1 MKGEVRDKMNI
12 FKFEFKRLL
21 KGSIIWALV
30 CSAII
35 VMFMLFF
42 PSMKY
47 MGIQELVGSKLEA
60 LPEAFLEAFNISGAT
75 DFSNIADF
83 SAYVLQ
89 YIIMAGGIYAAILG
103 VSALVKEESEGTIEF
118 LYSKP
123 ISRSSIVTAKLLAS
137 IVIFFIFIIILGV
150 VTMISSLI
158 VKPENVESINL
169 LMDIKTLYIGMA
181 LIGYIFMAIGFL
193 ISVFVKSSKQAIPI
207 ALGVFF
213 ASYVIGIFSK
223 LQDRLNSL
231 IYLSPFD
238 YATPSE
244 IIKNGFEIKFIIIG
258 LCIIILSVVATY
270 TIYSKKDFNI

>member
-1 MKGEVRDKMNI
+1 MNM

-21 KGSIIWALV
+21 KGSIIWSLV
-30 CSAII
+30 CSALI

-42 PSMKY
+42 PSMKE
-47 MGIQELVGSKLEA
+47 MGMQELVGSKLEV

-75 DFSNIADF
+75 DFSNISDF

-123 ISRSSIVTAKLLAS
+123 VTRNKIITAKVLANA
-137 IVIFFIFIIILGV
+137 VIFYIFLIILGTI
-150 VTMISSLI
+150 TMAVSAV
-158 VKPENVESINL
+158 VKPEDIEMIDMF
-169 LMDIKTLYIGMA
+169 MDIKTLYIGMA

-193 ISVFVKSSKQAIPI
+193 ISVFIKSSKKAIPI

-213 ASYVIGIFSK
+213 ASYILGIFSK
-223 LQDRLNSL
+223 LQDRLSGF
-231 IYLSPFD
+231 IYFSPFD
-238 YATPSE
+238 YAPPSE
-244 IIKNGFEIKFIIIG
+244 IIKNGFETKFIVIG
-258 LCIIILSVVATY
+258 LCIIFISITITY
-270 TIYSKKDFNI
+270 IMYNKKDFN

>member
-1 MKGEVRDKMNI
+1 MNM

-21 KGSIIWALV
+21 KGAIIWALV
-30 CSAII
+30 CSALVI
-35 VMFMLFF
+35 MFMLFF
-42 PSMKY
+42 PSMKD
-47 MGIQELVGSKLEA
+47 MGMQELVGSKLEA

-75 DFSNIADF
+75 DFSNISDF

-123 ISRSSIVTAKLLAS
+123 VTRNNIVTAKLLAS
-137 IVIFFIFIIILGV
+137 SVIFYIFLMIVGV
-150 VTMISSLI
+150 VTMGVSAI
-158 VKPENVESINL
+158 VKPEDIEMISM

-181 LIGYIFMAIGFL
+181 LIGYIFMAVGFL
-193 ISVFVKSSKQAIPI
+193 ISIFVKSSKQATPV

-213 ASYVIGIFSK
+213 ASYVLGIFSK
-223 LQDRLNSL
+223 LQDRLSGF

-238 YATPSE
+238 YAPPAE
-244 IIKNGFEIKFIIIG
+244 IIKSGFEMKFIVIG
-258 LCIIILSVVATY
+258 LLIIIVSIGGTY
-270 TIYSKKDFNI
+270 FVYNKKDFNI

>member
-1 MKGEVRDKMNI
+1 MNM

-21 KGSIIWALV
+21 KGSIIWSLV
-30 CSAII
+30 CSALI

-42 PSMKY
+42 PSMKE
-47 MGIQELVGSKLEA
+47 MGMQELVGSKLEV

-75 DFSNIADF
+75 DFSNISDF

-123 ISRSSIVTAKLLAS
+123 VTRNKIITAKVLANA
-137 IVIFFIFIIILGV
+137 VIFYIFLIILGAI
-150 VTMISSLI
+150 TMAVSAV
-158 VKPENVESINL
+158 VKPEDIEMIDMF
-169 LMDIKTLYIGMA
+169 MDIKNLYIGMA

-193 ISVFVKSSKQAIPI
+193 ISVFIKSSKKAIPI

-213 ASYVIGIFSK
+213 ASYILGIFSK
-223 LQDRLNSL
+223 LQDRLSGF
-231 IYLSPFD
+231 IYFSPFD
-238 YATPSE
+238 YAPPSE
-244 IIKNGFEIKFIIIG
+244 IIKNGFETKFIVIG
-258 LCIIILSVVATY
+258 LCIIFISITITY
-270 TIYSKKDFNI
+270 IMYNKKDFN

>member
-1 MKGEVRDKMNI
+1 MNI

-42 PSMKY
+42 PSMKD

-75 DFSNIADF
+75 DFSNITDF

-123 ISRSSIVTAKLLAS
+123 ISRSSIVTTKLLS
-137 IVIFFIFIIILGV
+137 CVVIFFIFIIILGV
-150 VTMISSLI
+150 VTIISSLI
-158 VKPENVESINL
+158 VKPENVEIINV
-169 LMDIKTLYIGMA
+169 LMDIKILYIGMA
-181 LIGYIFMAIGFL
+181 FIGYIFMSIGFL

-213 ASYVIGIFSK
+213 SSYVIGIFSK

-238 YATPSE
+238 YAAPSE
-244 IIKNGFEIKFIIIG
+244 IIKNGFEIRFIIIG
-258 LCIIILSVVATY
+258 LCIMLFSVVATY
-270 TIYSKKDFNI
+270 TIYNKKDFNI

>member
-1 MKGEVRDKMNI
+1 MNM

-21 KGSIIWALV
+21 KGSIIWSLV
-30 CSAII
+30 CSALI

-42 PSMKY
+42 PSMKE
-47 MGIQELVGSKLEA
+47 MGMQELVGSKLEV

-75 DFSNIADF
+75 DFSNISDF

-123 ISRSSIVTAKLLAS
+123 VTRNKIITAKVLANA
-137 IVIFFIFIIILGV
+137 VIFYIFLIILGAI
-150 VTMISSLI
+150 TMAVSAV
-158 VKPENVESINL
+158 VKPEDIEMIDMF
-169 LMDIKTLYIGMA
+169 MDIKTLYIGMA

-193 ISVFVKSSKQAIPI
+193 ISVFIKSSKKAIPI

-213 ASYVIGIFSK
+213 ASYILGIFSK
-223 LQDRLNSL
+223 LQDRLSGF
-231 IYLSPFD
+231 IYFSPFD
-238 YATPSE
+238 YAPPSE
-244 IIKNGFEIKFIIIG
+244 IIKNGFETKFIVIG
-258 LCIIILSVVATY
+258 LCIIFISITITY
-270 TIYSKKDFNI
+270 IMYNKKDFN

>member
-1 MKGEVRDKMNI
+1 MNM

-21 KGSIIWALV
+21 KGSIIWYLV
-30 CSAII
+30 CSALI

-42 PSMKY
+42 PSMKE
-47 MGIQELVGSKLEA
+47 MGMQELVGSKLEV

-75 DFSNIADF
+75 DFSNISDF

-123 ISRSSIVTAKLLAS
+123 VTRNKIITAKVLANA
-137 IVIFFIFIIILGV
+137 VIFYIFLIILGAI
-150 VTMISSLI
+150 TMAVSAV
-158 VKPENVESINL
+158 VKPEDIEMIDMF
-169 LMDIKTLYIGMA
+169 MDIKTLYIGMA

-193 ISVFVKSSKQAIPI
+193 ISVFIKSSKKAIPI

-213 ASYVIGIFSK
+213 ASYILGIFSK
-223 LQDRLNSL
+223 LQDRLSGF
-231 IYLSPFD
+231 IYFSPFD
-238 YATPSE
+238 YAPPSE
-244 IIKNGFEIKFIIIG
+244 IIKNGFETKFIVIG
-258 LCIIILSVVATY
+258 LCIIFISITITY
-270 TIYSKKDFNI
+270 IMYNKKDFN

>member
-1 MKGEVRDKMNI
+1 MKM
-12 FKFEFKRLL
+12 FKFEFNRLL

-30 CSAII
+30 CSALI

-42 PSMKY
+42 PSMKG
-47 MGIQELVGSKLEA
+47 MGMQELVGAKLES
-60 LPEAFLEAFNISGAT
+60 LPEAVLEAFNISSAT
-75 DFSNIADF
+75 DFSNISDF

-123 ISRSSIVTAKLLAS
+123 VTRSNIVTAKILAS
-137 IVIFFIFIIILGV
+137 TVMFFIFIFILGV
-150 VTMISSLI
+150 VTMIVSSI
-158 VKPENVESINL
+158 VKPDDIEIISM
-169 LMDIKTLYIGMA
+169 LMDIKKLYMGMA
-181 LIGYIFMAIGFL
+181 LIGYIFMTIGFL
-193 ISVFVKSSKQAIPI
+193 ISVFVKSSKKATPI
-207 ALGVFF
+207 ALGIFF

-223 LQDRLNSL
+223 LQDRLSGF

-244 IIKNGFEIKFIIIG
+244 VIKNGFETKFIVIG
-258 LCIIILSVVATY
+258 LSIIVLSVVATY
-270 TIYSKKDFNI
+270 IIYNKKDFNI

>member
-1 MKGEVRDKMNI
+1 MNM

-21 KGSIIWALV
+21 KGSIIWSLV
-30 CSAII
+30 CSALI

-42 PSMKY
+42 PSMKE
-47 MGIQELVGSKLEA
+47 MGMQELVGSKLEV

-75 DFSNIADF
+75 DFSNISDF

-123 ISRSSIVTAKLLAS
+123 VTRKKIITAKVLANA
-137 IVIFFIFIIILGV
+137 VIFYIFLIILGAI
-150 VTMISSLI
+150 TMAVSAV
-158 VKPENVESINL
+158 VKPEDIEMIDMF
-169 LMDIKTLYIGMA
+169 MDIKTLYIGMA

-193 ISVFVKSSKQAIPI
+193 ISVFIKSSKKAIPI

-213 ASYVIGIFSK
+213 ASYILGIFSK
-223 LQDRLNSL
+223 LQDRLSGF
-231 IYLSPFD
+231 IYFSPFD
-238 YATPSE
+238 YAPPSE
-244 IIKNGFEIKFIIIG
+244 IIKNGFETKFIVIG
-258 LCIIILSVVATY
+258 LCIIFISITITY
-270 TIYSKKDFNI
+270 IMYNKKDFN

>member
-1 MKGEVRDKMNI
+1 MNL

-21 KGSIIWALV
+21 KGSIIWSLV
-30 CSAII
+30 CSALI

-42 PSMKY
+42 PSMKE
-47 MGIQELVGSKLEA
+47 MGMQELVGSKLEV

-75 DFSNIADF
+75 DFSNISDF

-123 ISRSSIVTAKLLAS
+123 VTRNKIITAKVLANA
-137 IVIFFIFIIILGV
+137 VIFYIFLIILGAI
-150 VTMISSLI
+150 TMAVSAV
-158 VKPENVESINL
+158 VKPEDIEMIDMF
-169 LMDIKTLYIGMA
+169 MDIKTLYIGMA

-193 ISVFVKSSKQAIPI
+193 ISVFIKSSKKAIPI

-213 ASYVIGIFSK
+213 ASYILGIFSK
-223 LQDRLNSL
+223 LQDRLSGF
-231 IYLSPFD
+231 IYFSPFD
-238 YATPSE
+238 YAPPSE
-244 IIKNGFEIKFIIIG
+244 IIKNGFETKFIVIG
-258 LCIIILSVVATY
+258 LCIIFISITITY
-270 TIYSKKDFNI
+270 IMYNKKDFN

>member
-1 MKGEVRDKMNI
+1 MNM

-21 KGSIIWALV
+21 KGSIIWYLV
-30 CSAII
+30 CSALI

-42 PSMKY
+42 PSMKE
-47 MGIQELVGSKLEA
+47 MGMQELVGSKLEV

-75 DFSNIADF
+75 DFSNISDF

-123 ISRSSIVTAKLLAS
+123 VTRKKIITAKVLANA
-137 IVIFFIFIIILGV
+137 VIFYIFLIILGAI
-150 VTMISSLI
+150 TMAVSAV
-158 VKPENVESINL
+158 VKPEDIEMIDMF
-169 LMDIKTLYIGMA
+169 MDIKTLYIGMA

-193 ISVFVKSSKQAIPI
+193 ISVFIKSSKKAIPI

-213 ASYVIGIFSK
+213 ASYILGIFSK
-223 LQDRLNSL
+223 LQDRLSGF
-231 IYLSPFD
+231 IYFSPFD
-238 YATPSE
+238 YAPPSE
-244 IIKNGFEIKFIIIG
+244 IIKNGFETKFIVIG
-258 LCIIILSVVATY
+258 LCIIFISITITY
-270 TIYSKKDFNI
+270 IMYNKKDFN

>member
-1 MKGEVRDKMNI
+1 MNM

-21 KGSIIWALV
+21 KGSIIWSLV
-30 CSAII
+30 CSALI

-42 PSMKY
+42 PSMKE
-47 MGIQELVGSKLEA
+47 MGMQELVGSKLEV

-75 DFSNIADF
+75 DFSNISDF

-123 ISRSSIVTAKLLAS
+123 VTRNKIITAKVLANA
-137 IVIFFIFIIILGV
+137 VIFYIFLIILGAI
-150 VTMISSLI
+150 TMAVSAV
-158 VKPENVESINL
+158 VKPEDIEMIGMF
-169 LMDIKTLYIGMA
+169 MDIKTLYIGMA

-193 ISVFVKSSKQAIPI
+193 ISVFIKSSKKAIPI

-213 ASYVIGIFSK
+213 ASYILGIFSK
-223 LQDRLNSL
+223 LQDRLSGF
-231 IYLSPFD
+231 IYFSPFD
-238 YATPSE
+238 YAPPSE
-244 IIKNGFEIKFIIIG
+244 IIKNGFETKFIVIG
-258 LCIIILSVVATY
+258 LCIIFISITITY
-270 TIYSKKDFNI
+270 IMYNKKDFN

>member
-1 MKGEVRDKMNI
+1 MNM

-21 KGSIIWALV
+21 KGSIIWSLV
-30 CSAII
+30 CSALI

-42 PSMKY
+42 PSMKE
-47 MGIQELVGSKLEA
+47 MGMQELVGSKLEV

-75 DFSNIADF
+75 DFSNISDF

-123 ISRSSIVTAKLLAS
+123 VTRNKIITAKVLANA
-137 IVIFFIFIIILGV
+137 VIFYIFLIILGAI
-150 VTMISSLI
+150 TMAVSAV
-158 VKPENVESINL
+158 VKPEDIEMIDMF
-169 LMDIKTLYIGMA
+169 MDIKTLYIGMA

-193 ISVFVKSSKQAIPI
+193 ISVFIKSSKKAIPI

-213 ASYVIGIFSK
+213 ASYILGIFSK
-223 LQDRLNSL
+223 LQDRLSGF
-231 IYLSPFD
+231 IYFSPFD
-238 YATPSE
+238 YAPPSE
-244 IIKNGFEIKFIIIG
+244 IIKNGFETKFIVIG
-258 LCIIILSVVATY
+258 VCIIFISITITY
-270 TIYSKKDFNI
+270 IMYNKKDFN

>member
-1 MKGEVRDKMNI
+1 MNM

-21 KGSIIWALV
+21 KGSIIWSLV
-30 CSAII
+30 CSALI

-42 PSMKY
+42 PSMKE
-47 MGIQELVGSKLEA
+47 MGMQELVGSKLEV

-75 DFSNIADF
+75 DFSNISDF

-123 ISRSSIVTAKLLAS
+123 VTRNKIITAKVLANA
-137 IVIFFIFIIILGV
+137 VIFYIFLIILGAI
-150 VTMISSLI
+150 TMAVSAV
-158 VKPENVESINL
+158 VKPEDMEMIDMF
-169 LMDIKTLYIGMA
+169 MDIKTLYIGMA

-193 ISVFVKSSKQAIPI
+193 ISVFIKSSKKAIPI

-213 ASYVIGIFSK
+213 ASYILGIFSK
-223 LQDRLNSL
+223 LQDRLSGF
-231 IYLSPFD
+231 IYFSPFD
-238 YATPSE
+238 YAPPSE
-244 IIKNGFEIKFIIIG
+244 IIKNGFETKFIVIG
-258 LCIIILSVVATY
+258 LCIIFISITITY
-270 TIYSKKDFNI
+270 IMYNKKDFN

>member
-1 MKGEVRDKMNI
+1 MNM

-21 KGSIIWALV
+21 KGSIIWSLVCGALV
-30 CSAII
+30 L
-35 VMFMLFF
+35 MFMLFF
-42 PSMKY
+42 PSMKE
-47 MGIQELVGSKLEA
+47 MGMQELVFSKMDA

-89 YIIMAGGIYAAILG
+89 YIIMAGGVYATILG

-123 ISRSSIVTAKLLAS
+123 VTRNKIVTSKILSNGL
-137 IVIFFIFIIILGV
+137 IFFMFL
-150 VTMISSLI
+150 MIVGSISMAI
-158 VKPENVESINL
+158 SAVIKPEDVEMIPM
-169 LMDIKTLYIGMA
+169 LMDIKTLFIGMA

-193 ISVFVKSSKQAIPI
+193 ISVFIKSSKQAIPI

-213 ASYVIGIFSK
+213 SSYVLGIFSK
-223 LQDRLNSL
+223 LQERLSGF

-238 YATPSE
+238 YAVPSE
-244 IIKNGFEIKFIIIG
+244 IIKNGFEMKFVIIG
-258 LCIIILSVVATY
+258 LCIIIVSIVATY
-270 TIYSKKDFNI
+270 LVYNRKDFN

>member
-1 MKGEVRDKMNI
+1 MNM

-30 CSAII
+30 CSALVI
-35 VMFMLFF
+35 MFMLFF
-42 PSMKY
+42 PSMKD
-47 MGIQELVGSKLEA
+47 MGMQELVGSKLDA
-60 LPEAFLEAFNISGAT
+60 LPDAFLEAFNISGAT
-75 DFSNIADF
+75 DFSNISDF

-123 ISRSSIVTAKLLAS
+123 TSRSSIVTAKLSAS
-137 IVIFFIFIIILGV
+137 VVIFFIFIIIVGIA
-150 VTMISSLI
+150 TMISSVL
-158 VKPENVESINL
+158 VKPEDVEIFKML
-169 LMDIKTLYIGMA
+169 LDIKTLYIGMA

-193 ISVFVKSSKQAIPI
+193 ISVFVKSSKQATPI

-223 LQDRLNSL
+223 LQDRLNNL

-244 IIKNGFEIKFIIIG
+244 IIKNGFQIKFIIIG
-258 LCIIILSVVATY
+258 LCIIIVSLIATY
-270 TIYSKKDFNI
+270 AIYNKKDFNI